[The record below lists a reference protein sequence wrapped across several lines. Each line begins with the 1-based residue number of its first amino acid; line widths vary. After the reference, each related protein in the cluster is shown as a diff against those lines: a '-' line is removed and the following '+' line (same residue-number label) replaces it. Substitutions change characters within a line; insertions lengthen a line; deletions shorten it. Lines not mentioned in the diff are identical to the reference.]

1 MVQVGPADDVRMGLV
16 TTASCGTEE
25 CAFQPHSWV
34 QGEERRG
41 GEEAGVKLAHNDLAH
56 CTHRTEP
63 PPNSL
68 KVGVQGDA
76 ELGSSSKCQE
86 GSVQ

>member
-1 MVQVGPADDVRMGLV
+1 MVQVGSADDVRRGLV

-25 CAFQPHSWV
+25 CALQPHT
-34 QGEERRG
+34 RAP
-41 GEEAGVKLAHNDLAH
+41 GEEAGVKFAHNDLAH

-63 PPNSL
+63 PQNSL

-76 ELGSSSKCQE
+76 ELESSSKCQE

>member
-1 MVQVGPADDVRMGLV
+1 MMSGWGWSPQPAVGQKNVHFSLIHG
-16 TTASCGTEE
+16 
-25 CAFQPHSWV
+25 F
-34 QGEERRG
+34 EERRG
-41 GEEAGVKLAHNDLAH
+41 GEEAGVKFAHNDLAH